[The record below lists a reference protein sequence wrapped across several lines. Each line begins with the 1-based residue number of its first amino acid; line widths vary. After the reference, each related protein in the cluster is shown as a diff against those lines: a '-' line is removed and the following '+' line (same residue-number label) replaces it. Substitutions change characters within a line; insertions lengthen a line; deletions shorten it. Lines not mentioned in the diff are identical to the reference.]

1 MVVVVFVVVFLVV
14 LVMMAVVA
22 VVPIGLV
29 VMVLIVMVLTVLV
42 VIIVVV
48 VVVVAIVYLT
58 GSREISCLLSFLFIH
73 SFFASSS
80 SSALH
85 GLGSG
90 LFRLHNNFVFLYF
103 CIPLTC
109 NG

>member
-80 SSALH
+80 ALH